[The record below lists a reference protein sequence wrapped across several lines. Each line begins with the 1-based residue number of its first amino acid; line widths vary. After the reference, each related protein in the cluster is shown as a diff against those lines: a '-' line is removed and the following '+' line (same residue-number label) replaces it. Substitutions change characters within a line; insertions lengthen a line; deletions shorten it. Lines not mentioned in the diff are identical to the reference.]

1 MRKHNRPNRIVEIW
15 WTQYKLV
22 KVVDKYAKDVHHII
36 SRKNKKFNIKEDDNK
51 ITIFRRTHVALNNL
65 FWDKQSPKEQLRMM
79 LDIWKT
85 ALSENVRQQLYDI
98 LDLSDEL
105 FYNKTLLKCEKKKKK
120 KGTTNTA
127 THQGNANTI

>member
-1 MRKHNRPNRIVEIW
+1 M
-15 WTQYKLV
+15 
-22 KVVDKYAKDVHHII
+22 VDKYARDVHHII

-65 FWDKQSPKEQLRMM
+65 FWDKQNPKEQLRMM

-85 ALSENVRQQLYDI
+85 ALSEDVRQQLYDI

-127 THQGNANTI
+127 TDQTNVSTN

>member
-1 MRKHNRPNRIVEIW
+1 
-15 WTQYKLV
+15 
-22 KVVDKYAKDVHHII
+22 
-36 SRKNKKFNIKEDDNK
+36 
-51 ITIFRRTHVALNNL
+51 
-65 FWDKQSPKEQLRMM
+65 M

-127 THQGNANTI
+127 TDQGNANTIQQLWRIAEDVYLMCFVIWRNEKAIHIIKRRLHRFTL